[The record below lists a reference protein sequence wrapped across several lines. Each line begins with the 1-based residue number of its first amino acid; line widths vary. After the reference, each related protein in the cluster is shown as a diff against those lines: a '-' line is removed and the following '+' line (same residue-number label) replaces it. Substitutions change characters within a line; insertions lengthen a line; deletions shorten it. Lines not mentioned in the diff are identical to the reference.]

1 MENTIGIL
9 KGDIKMKAMNNLK
22 IGMLTCIGVL
32 GLSSCFLAEK
42 PKTFSNNG
50 ITITLDNTF
59 FKVNMQDVT
68 LAYTSSKGVNVL
80 FYQTD
85 AGLSSLFN
93 AIDQSYTLYPVVEGE
108 DYKELKNKGNI
119 SYYEFC
125 YFEEGTEFYTLL
137 TAFGDEYICE
147 VDMEFIKSNQTL
159 YEETVFTWLES
170 VTIE

>member
-1 MENTIGIL
+1 
-9 KGDIKMKAMNNLK
+9 MKAMNNLK

-80 FYQTD
+80 FYQID
-85 AGLSSLFN
+85 VGLSSFFN
-93 AIDQSYTLYPVVEGE
+93 AIDQSYTLYSVVEGE

-125 YFEEGTEFYTLL
+125 YFEEKTEF
-137 TAFGDEYICE
+137 
-147 VDMEFIKSNQTL
+147 L
-159 YEETVFTWLES
+159 YFADCFW
-170 VTIE
+170 

>member
-22 IGMLTCIGVL
+22 IGMLTCISAL
-32 GLSSCFLAEK
+32 GLSSCFLTEK
-42 PKTFSNNG
+42 PKTFSNHG

-59 FKVNMQDVT
+59 FKVNVEDAALV
-68 LAYTSSKGVNVL
+68 YTSSKGVNIL
-80 FYQTD
+80 FYQID
-85 AGLSSLFN
+85 VGLSSFFN
-93 AIDQSYTLYPVVEGE
+93 AFDQSYTLYPIVEGE
-108 DYKELKNKGNI
+108 DYKELKIKGNI
-119 SYYEFC
+119 SYYDF
-125 YFEEGTEFYTLL
+125 YLFNEGSEVFVLL

-147 VDMEFIKSNQTL
+147 VNMDFTKSNQTL

>member
-1 MENTIGIL
+1 
-9 KGDIKMKAMNNLK
+9 
-22 IGMLTCIGVL
+22 
-32 GLSSCFLAEK
+32 
-42 PKTFSNNG
+42 
-50 ITITLDNTF
+50 
-59 FKVNMQDVT
+59 MQDVT

-80 FYQTD
+80 FYQID
-85 AGLSSLFN
+85 VGLSSFFN

>member
-59 FKVNMQDVT
+59 FKVNY
-68 LAYTSSKGVNVL
+68 ARCNVSI
-80 FYQTD
+80 YQ
-85 AGLSSLFN
+85 F
-93 AIDQSYTLYPVVEGE
+93 
-108 DYKELKNKGNI
+108 
-119 SYYEFC
+119 
-125 YFEEGTEFYTLL
+125 
-137 TAFGDEYICE
+137 
-147 VDMEFIKSNQTL
+147 
-159 YEETVFTWLES
+159 
-170 VTIE
+170 